1 MSYSQSKPHRKRPG
15 PFGQLSAAI
24 TNHTAVLQCKRA
36 ARSSAGCTKHC
47 LHHFHSSQP
56 QPPALTTAVQCRAPK
71 ETEIENT
78 FPLKHSLNFM
88 NSITLNFLSISWSEY
103 CKTGEKGVEEW
114 AGKQLHPIPL
124 QQPERGA
131 GALPAHSNRRKGCS

>member
-1 MSYSQSKPHRKRPG
+1 
-15 PFGQLSAAI
+15 
-24 TNHTAVLQCKRA
+24 
-36 ARSSAGCTKHC
+36 
-47 LHHFHSSQP
+47 
-56 QPPALTTAVQCRAPK
+56 
-71 ETEIENT
+71 
-78 FPLKHSLNFM
+78 M

-131 GALPAHSNRRKGCS
+131 GALPAHSNRRKGCSEGEGHKEGIAQHKLRGRKATHHKTARGLRNSKSHLL